1 MRVLKDPGE
10 SKGIFEGSHR
20 FLKDSNRFFG
30 GVSWRGFEEA
40 LAILKDLG
48 GFCGSGRIL
57 VDLEGI
63 FEGS

>member
-10 SKGIFEGSHR
+10 LKGIFEGSRR
-20 FLKDSNRFFG
+20 FLKDLTDFL